1 MCSLWVSFMQQFNA
15 AFFAYF
21 ELNKS
26 FFGEIHIKALL
37 SLLGKKSLTAVIGE
51 LAKNLELLFT
61 QLLSPYIQA
70 LMRGFPPSTKLP
82 LFLYKTI
89 GTYEYFYAKLKP
101 LLTYRDLKTEV
112 FQSFR
117 EFGNTFCF
125 VALLDQVLEHENV
138 MNVVLSA
145 PFLGLVSSD
154 SDTPAEEL
162 FTLKQVMLQSKDFLA
177 GSGTSVVNIFSLACV
192 RFLGAGNNIDS
203 SSFFSFF
210 QDFAKLGETADQ
222 LYRPG
227 CPPHSLVKI
236 LLKQFDKQL
245 DAVRGE
251 WRGSVPSNDV
261 IEVDY
266 CVEFYR
272 IWGAIQFA
280 ICTPPFNVS
289 EFTSR

>member
-1 MCSLWVSFMQQFNA
+1 MHIRALISLIGRQ
-15 AFFAYF
+15 
-21 ELNKS
+21 
-26 FFGEIHIKALL
+26 
-37 SLLGKKSLTAVIGE
+37 SLTVLVGE
-51 LAKNLELLFT
+51 LARNLETLFS

-70 LMRGFPPSTKLP
+70 LMRGFPPSTKPP

-125 VALLDQVLEHENV
+125 VALLDQILESENV
-138 MNVVLSA
+138 MNITLSS
-145 PFLGLVSSD
+145 PFLGLVSS
-154 SDTPAEEL
+154 SSEAAPEEL
-162 FTLKQVMLQSKDFLA
+162 FTLKQVMAQSKDILA
-177 GSGTSVVNIFSLACV
+177 SSGTSV
-192 RFLGAGNNIDS
+192 
-203 SSFFSFF
+203 
-210 QDFAKLGETADQ
+210 DFVKLGETADQ

-227 CPPHSLVKI
+227 LPPHTLVKI

-245 DAVRGE
+245 DAVRGD
-251 WRGSVPSNDV
+251 WRGSVPTNDV
-261 IEVDY
+261 IEIDY

-280 ICTPPFNVS
+280 ICTPPFNPS
-289 EFTSR
+289 EFTTR